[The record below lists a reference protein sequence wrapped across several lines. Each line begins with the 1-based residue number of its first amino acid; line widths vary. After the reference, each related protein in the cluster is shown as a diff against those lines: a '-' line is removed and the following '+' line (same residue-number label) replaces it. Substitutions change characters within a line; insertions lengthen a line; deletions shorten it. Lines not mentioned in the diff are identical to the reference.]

1 MLKTEILQSRPHFV
15 VLDGLRGTAAIAI
28 VVFHFM
34 EMIYTDYSLN
44 FIGHGFLAVDFF
56 FCLSGFVIG
65 YAYDGR
71 IKEIGV
77 WEFFKS
83 RLIRLHPLVIFG
95 SIIGLITFLFNPFTG
110 GSVDYS
116 PVKMVMV
123 FISSM
128 VLIPYPVIEERG
140 FALFALNSPSWSLFF
155 EYIANII
162 YAFFLFRTGKKAL
175 LVLTILAAVFLLYIG
190 HQSGTLIGGWDGK
203 SIIDG
208 WARIAYSFLAGLLV
222 YRLGW
227 IFKTKLGF
235 VGLSILIIF
244 SFMMPY
250 LKFNWLLECLVVI
263 FFYPLI
269 ITLGAGATLTKGLK
283 KLCVFFGKI
292 SYPLYMSHIPFIW
305 WFGDYMKINKPTV
318 PELAMIISVSTLLL
332 IGFAY
337 LVMVVIDIPI
347 RTFLNKKRKESLSRE
362 STSS

>member
-34 EMIYTDYSLN
+34 EMIFTDYSLN

-71 IKEIGV
+71 IREIGV

-83 RLIRLHPLVIFG
+83 RLIRLHPLVVFG
-95 SIIGLITFLFNPFTG
+95 SVLGLVTFLFNPFTH
-110 GSVDYS
+110 VPLAYS
-116 PVKMVMV
+116 ASKIVLV
-123 FISSM
+123 FVSSL

-155 EYIANII
+155 EYIANIV
-162 YAFFLFRTGKKAL
+162 YAFFLFKTGKKTL
-175 LVLTILAAVFLLYIG
+175 VVLTFLAAVFLLYIG
-190 HQSGTLIGGWDGK
+190 SQSGTLIGGWDGK

-208 WARIAYSFLAGLLV
+208 WARIGYSFLAGLLV

-227 IFKTKLGF
+227 IFKTKMGF
-235 VGLSILIIF
+235 VGLSVLILA
-244 SFMMPY
+244 SFMLPY
-250 LKFNWLLECLVVI
+250 VKLNWLLECLVVI

-269 ITLGAGATLTKGLK
+269 ITLGAGASLSKGLE

-305 WFGDYMKINKPTV
+305 WFGDYMKTNKPSV
-318 PELAMIISVSTLLL
+318 PELFLVISVTTLLL

-337 LVMVVIDIPI
+337 LVMIVIDLPL
-347 RTFLNKKRKESLSRE
+347 RRFLNKKSGGKR
-362 STSS
+362 TV